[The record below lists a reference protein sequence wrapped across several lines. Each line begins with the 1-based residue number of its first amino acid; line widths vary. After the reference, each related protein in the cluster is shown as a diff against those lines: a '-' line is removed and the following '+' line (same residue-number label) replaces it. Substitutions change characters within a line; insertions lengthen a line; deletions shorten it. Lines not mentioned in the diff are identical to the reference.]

1 MLYNASFPDGLRGQA
16 AFHRHCPTVPDV
28 SRVWGQ
34 AGLFRLRLRI
44 LVDTFKWNNPAIL
57 RGLLFVSLVV
67 LTVLSI
73 ATGVQD
79 FSLAGFLS
87 GNDEDRFIGLISRI
101 PRTLAIII
109 AGTGLSI
116 SGLIMQTLTNN
127 KFVSPSTAGTLA
139 WCRFGVMLAIL
150 FAAGAPTWMRVSV
163 AFVASL
169 AGTFCFIGLLQHMR
183 FKNVFMV
190 PLVGIMLGNVVSA
203 ITIFIAYRYDIIQ
216 NITSWLQGNFS
227 LIVKGNYE
235 LLYLGLP
242 CVAISWLYASRFTI
256 AGMGD
261 TLAISLGENPHR
273 IMLLGLSIVA
283 FTTSLIVVTVGSIPF
298 VGLIIPN
305 IISML
310 RGDNL
315 KGTLPDTA
323 LLGSVFLLA
332 CDLAGRTVI
341 NPYEVN
347 ISVVVG
353 IVGSIVFLAL
363 LFWRKRP

>member
-1 MLYNASFPDGLRGQA
+1 MIVIIIHCFIMLFFR
-16 AFHRHCPTVPDV
+16 TVCGDRPLFTGIARRYRM

-79 FSLAGFLS
+79 FSLAGLLS
-87 GNDEDRFIGLISRI
+87 GNDEDPFIAR
-101 PRTLAIII
+101 
-109 AGTGLSI
+109 
-116 SGLIMQTLTNN
+116 
-127 KFVSPSTAGTLA
+127 
-139 WCRFGVMLAIL
+139 CRLGVMLAIL

-163 AFVASL
+163 AFVVSL

-227 LIVKGNYE
+227 LIMKGNYE

-261 TLAISLGENPHR
+261 TLAISLGENPPR
-273 IMLLGLSIVA
+273 IMLL
-283 FTTSLIVVTVGSIPF
+283 
-298 VGLIIPN
+298 
-305 IISML
+305 
-310 RGDNL
+310 
-315 KGTLPDTA
+315 
-323 LLGSVFLLA
+323 
-332 CDLAGRTVI
+332 
-341 NPYEVN
+341 
-347 ISVVVG
+347 
-353 IVGSIVFLAL
+353 
-363 LFWRKRP
+363 

>member
-1 MLYNASFPDGLRGQA
+1 MAARGILLVLLSV
-16 AFHRHCPTVPDV
+16 FTLLSMTV
-28 SRVWGQ
+28 
-34 AGLFRLRLRI
+34 
-44 LVDTFKWNNPAIL
+44 
-57 RGLLFVSLVV
+57 
-67 LTVLSI
+67 
-73 ATGVQD
+73 GVQE
-79 FSLAGFLS
+79 FSLAGFVA
-87 GNDEDRFIGLISRI
+87 GHGEDRFIGLISRL

-127 KFVSPSTAGTLA
+127 RFVSPSTAGTLA

-150 FAAGAPTWMRVSV
+150 FAAGCPAWIRVGV
-163 AFVASL
+163 AFIASL
-169 AGTFCFIGLLQHMR
+169 SGTFCFIGLLQRMR

-190 PLVGIMLGNVVSA
+190 PLAGIMLGNVVSA

-216 NITSWLQGNFS
+216 NMASWMQGNFS

-242 CVAISWLYASRFTI
+242 CIAISWLYASRFTI
-256 AGMGD
+256 AGMGESV
-261 TLAISLGENPHR
+261 AISLGENPRR
-273 IMLLGLSIVA
+273 IMMWGLAIVA

-298 VGLIIPN
+298 VGLIVPN
-305 IISML
+305 IVSLI

-315 KGTLPDTA
+315 KGTLFDTA

-341 NPYEVN
+341 HPYEVN

-353 IVGSIVFLAL
+353 IFGSLIFLGL
-363 LFWRKRP
+363 LFRRKRS